1 MSKLGGS
8 FSLFSPDTI
17 SSQAS
22 KVAVGKNK
30 EHEIF
35 VDVYEKI
42 SMIFNASGY
51 VINSSIDGCI
61 QMKSYLH
68 GNPPLKLMLNDD
80 VVMAGSA
87 NTVGGK
93 VVLDDYNFHES
104 VNYSDFELNK
114 ALKITPPEGEFIVM
128 NYRVTTDFNAPFRV
142 HAYFEESNP
151 YKLEFVVKVRV
162 ASIYSSKQP
171 SPRRSLPHL
180 SMSNSLCPKTPA
192 VLGLKS

>member
-1 MSKLGGS
+1 MNEVVQNKESALTGKIGGT
-8 FSLFSPDTI
+8 FSLFSSDTV
-17 SSQAS
+17 SSNAS
-22 KVAVGKNK
+22 KIAVGKNK

-68 GNPPLKLMLNDD
+68 GNPALKLMLNDD
-80 VVMAGSA
+80 VVVAGGPTS
-87 NTVGGK
+87 GK

-104 VNYSDFELNK
+104 VNYSEFELNK

-142 HAYFEESNP
+142 HAFFEESNP
-151 YKLEFVVKVRV
+151 YKLELVVKV
-162 ASIYSSKQP
+162 
-171 SPRRSLPHL
+171 L
-180 SMSNSLCPKTPA
+180 SA
-192 VLGLKS
+192 E